1 MARKAL
7 PLDPKPMYRSEV
19 GKEMSKEMGLKVK
32 SQRIKSK
39 LDVDDISNEAGKRGR
54 GGY

>member
-1 MARKAL
+1 MARKHL
-7 PLDPKPMYRSEV
+7 PLSPEPMYKSKT
-19 GKEMSKEMGLKVK
+19 GKEMFKEMGLNVK

-39 LDVDDISNEAGKRGR
+39 LNVDDVSNEAGKRAR